1 MANLKNE
8 LDLTLDKLKKLTYG
22 KSSGYSLEDILVIF
36 LVYFALKIIFKRRSN
51 G

>member
-1 MANLKNE
+1 MANLKDE

-36 LVYFALKIIFKRRSN
+36 LVYFALKIIFKRRNN

>member
-1 MANLKNE
+1 MANLKDE

-36 LVYFALKIIFKRRSN
+36 LVYLTLRFIFKRKSN

>member
-1 MANLKNE
+1 MASLKDE
-8 LDLTLDKLKKLTYG
+8 LDLTLDKLKKLTYE
-22 KSSGYSLEDILVIF
+22 KNSGYSLEDILVIF

>member
-1 MANLKNE
+1 MVNLKDE
-8 LDLTLDKLKKLTYG
+8 LDLTLDKLKTLTYG

-36 LVYFALKIIFKRRSN
+36 LVYFALKIIFKRKNN